1 MPTVRRCHHHQVL
14 IFYIFYQQE
23 VVQGPAIKSSEQTN
37 KIALDDLTAIKTI
50 KGLRQETKGTTE
62 TSLEGNM

>member
-1 MPTVRRCHHHQVL
+1 ML

-23 VVQGPAIKSSEQTN
+23 VVQGPAIKPSEQTN
-37 KIALDDLTAIKTI
+37 KIALDDLTAIKKI
-50 KGLRQETKGTTE
+50 KGLRRETRGTTE

>member
-1 MPTVRRCHHHQVL
+1 ML

-37 KIALDDLTAIKTI
+37 KIALDDLTAIKKI
-50 KGLRQETKGTTE
+50 KGLRRETRGTTE